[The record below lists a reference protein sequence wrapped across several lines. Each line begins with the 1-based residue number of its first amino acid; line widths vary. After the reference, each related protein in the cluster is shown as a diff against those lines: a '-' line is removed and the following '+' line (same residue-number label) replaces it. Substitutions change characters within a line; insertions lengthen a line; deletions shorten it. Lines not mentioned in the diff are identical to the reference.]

1 MMNLSRSTKY
11 FRSICNLVYD
21 NRFGKQYDTLFKYL
35 YSREFYWSV
44 PLDKNRASYG
54 IDLRYKYGC
63 DNDLLSEPCS
73 VLEMLIGLAIQIEG
87 QLQSSFDEG
96 DRTSQWFWTM
106 LTNLGLNGLDDDNFD
121 EETAEWFVNR
131 FLNREYYPNGEGGLF
146 VIERPFQDLRE
157 VDIWTQV
164 NWYLGEMDGYL

>member
-1 MMNLSRSTKY
+1 
-11 FRSICNLVYD
+11 
-21 NRFGKQYDTLFKYL
+21 
-35 YSREFYWSV
+35 
-44 PLDKNRASYG
+44 
-54 IDLRYKYGC
+54 
-63 DNDLLSEPCS
+63 
-73 VLEMLIGLAIQIEG
+73 MLIGLAIQIEG